1 MLSIHTRN
9 MSNDFL
15 KLFKGDFTSKI
26 PLLPDT
32 QNIQSCEEEKKKKEE
47 TFRRRRL
54 EKALTPLLSKSPAC
68 FLFYSGP

>member
-1 MLSIHTRN
+1 

-32 QNIQSCEEEKKKKEE
+32 QNIQSCEEEKKKK
-47 TFRRRRL
+47 RGDIQK
-54 EKALTPLLSKSPAC
+54 EKVGESFDPPLI
-68 FLFYSGP
+68 